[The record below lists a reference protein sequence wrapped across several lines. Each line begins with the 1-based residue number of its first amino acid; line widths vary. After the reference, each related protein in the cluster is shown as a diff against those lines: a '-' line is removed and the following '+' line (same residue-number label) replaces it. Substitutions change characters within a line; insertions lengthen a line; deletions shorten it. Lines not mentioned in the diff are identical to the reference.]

1 MGDKTVVTK
10 QSPEVG
16 LRKRQQIA
24 SSNKAM
30 FVWVAGASVLVAFAI
45 VISIF
50 LVKQIIFTERILVEK
65 GKTVQTLSDNIKAA
79 DDLDKSVKKLRADKK
94 LTVVRS
100 SSSDNN
106 LDVVIDAMPYA
117 ADEENFAASLQSA
130 LLTDVSIDNIKVNP
144 TSGSDTSSVVVDTT
158 TLEQVGDSQPITF
171 SFKATGNSERLEDL
185 FDRLNRSIRPI
196 KILTLQ
202 LESAG
207 AGKLSASVQA
217 ATYYQPKKTLELQ
230 EKTIKP

>member
-1 MGDKTVVTK
+1 MADKTVVTK

-50 LVKQIIFTERILVEK
+50 LVKQIIFTERVLVEK
-65 GKTVQTLSDNIKAA
+65 GKTVQTLSDNLKAA

-94 LTVVRS
+94 LTVLRS

-106 LDVVIDAMPYA
+106 LDVVIDAMP
-117 ADEENFAASLQSA
+117 
-130 LLTDVSIDNIKVNP
+130 
-144 TSGSDTSSVVVDTT
+144 
-158 TLEQVGDSQPITF
+158 
-171 SFKATGNSERLEDL
+171 
-185 FDRLNRSIRPI
+185 
-196 KILTLQ
+196 
-202 LESAG
+202 
-207 AGKLSASVQA
+207 
-217 ATYYQPKKTLELQ
+217 
-230 EKTIKP
+230 